1 MAAPR
6 LTKLELEIL
15 EILWARGPLSV
26 RQIQEA
32 IVKDERPGYTT
43 LQTAV
48 VRLDEKEAIKI
59 RKKIGNA
66 HIYETVISR
75 NTARQGI
82 VKDLLAMFGGGIQP
96 FMTYL
101 IESGELTLEDVQRAE
116 KKVREMKAKR

>member
-1 MAAPR
+1 MATPR

-15 EILWARGPLSV
+15 EILWARGPFSV
-26 RQIQEA
+26 RQIQET

-48 VRLDEKEAIKI
+48 VRLEEKGAIKI

>member
-48 VRLDEKEAIKI
+48 VRLEEKEAIKI

-101 IESGELTLEDVQRAE
+101 IESGELTLEDVQRTE